1 MAKLRKTRE
10 QKIAAAQ
17 RYHQVAQHLTYSLN
31 NVQST
36 QSITKDK
43 TSKVLS
49 HTYVYTNKDLQKTC
63 IISFTLIA
71 LELLL
76 YLLLHQHILKMPW
89 AIY

>member
-1 MAKLRKTRE
+1 MPKLRKTRE

-17 RYHQVAQHLTYSLN
+17 RHQQIAQHLTYSLHTI
-31 NVQST
+31 QT
-36 QSITKDK
+36 TKPITTEKSPK
-43 TSKVLS
+43 TLPNIY
-49 HTYVYTNKDLQKTC
+49 TYTNKDLQKTF

-76 YLLLHQHILKMPW
+76 YLSLHQHILKMPW